1 MKCIILVKREGPHLF
16 YYTWLNAGGR
26 IHVVSTHDQLV
37 DQVGDHVDQ
46 ALHSSH
52 CVYIHDPQL
61 MKLKNSKILKHS
73 TYHAYICFKVS
84 HHYIHHVR

>member
-1 MKCIILVKREGPHLF
+1 M
-16 YYTWLNAGGR
+16 
-26 IHVVSTHDQLV
+26 VSTHDQLVDQVGDHV